1 MIARMVGGDPA
12 PVNASRSSPTNGP
25 GPLPALFSEANRRRG
40 LTDAVWLIDAAWT
53 DLTGSPG
60 GLC

>member
-12 PVNASRSSPTNGP
+12 PVNARRSSPTIGL
-25 GPLPALFSEANRRRG
+25 GPLTPLFSEVNRRRG